1 LTLEALAPFESQADR
16 RRAQLLTVTAHLVV
30 TRGVDAVTHAA
41 VAEAAGCARTL
52 VYRYFPSRT
61 DLLYAIPNE
70 YAVSHARRISSADAT
85 AGVVALAK
93 ARPGRIPAA
102 ALQLSDRL
110 WDFEWTRDAL
120 ELRMAMLVLTADR
133 DLAAGW
139 ERRQA
144 DSEDLTETQLID
156 PLRQLGL
163 GPTEIAVVRDTM
175 LRGYFHATAAAL
187 AGEMTREE
195 AVTFSYRVN
204 RAAVQMFL
212 K

>member
-1 LTLEALAPFESQADR
+1 VTLGTLAPLESQAER
-16 RRAQLLTVTAHLVV
+16 RRAQLLAVTAHLVV
-30 TRGVDAVTHAA
+30 TSGVDAVTHAA

-61 DLLYAIPNE
+61 DLLYAVPNE
-70 YAVSHARRISSADAT
+70 YVANLGRRISSEDAA
-85 AGVVALAK
+85 AGIMALAK
-93 ARPGRIPAA
+93 SRPGRIPTA
-102 ALQLSDRL
+102 ALELSERV

-133 DLAAGW
+133 DLAPEW
-139 ERRQA
+139 ERRRA
-144 DSEDLTETQLID
+144 DSQDITETQLVD

-163 GPTEIAVVRDTM
+163 EPTEIAVVRDTM

-187 AGEMTREE
+187 AGDMSREE